1 MVKKK
6 FEITFTATL
15 GNLNSII
22 SSMTVKEVFQIAV
35 TSVCLEKKTG
45 LVGYEDRLSIYCRQ
59 KY

>member
-35 TSVCLEKKTG
+35 TSVCLDKKQAW
-45 LVGYEDRLSIYCRQ
+45 LVMKID
-59 KY
+59 